1 MKKAKYFYEQAAM
14 NGSVHSRYNLGLLER
29 RDGNY
34 HRALKHYI
42 IGAKAGY
49 KRSLDKVKAGYMS
62 GHEQKMNMQTLYVPI
77 NSDKMR
83 SKAMTGPKLMYCIRC
98 CCCENSHEKTVLGST
113 IAIAIAF
120 I

>member
-14 NGSVHSRYNLGLLER
+14 NGSLHARCNLGLLER

-62 GHEQKMNMQTLYVPI
+62 GHVTKDEYANTLRAYQQLQDEI
-77 NSDKMR
+77 KSDDR
-83 SKAMTGPKLMYCIRC
+83 AKAD
-98 CCCENSHEKTVLGST
+98 VLHQML
-113 IAIAIAF
+113 F
-120 I
+120 L